1 MLELLIALTIVEAVL
16 VLGVLVYYL
25 IRLRISLRNTAGLLG
40 KTAFGVRA
48 IEQQAKAIGPSVVR
62 INAAL
67 EELATAGPEL
77 VAAAER
83 LPTVE
88 ETR

>member
-25 IRLRISLRNTAGLLG
+25 IRLRISLRNTAGLLA

-48 IEQQAKAIGPSVVR
+48 IEQQASTIGPSVVR

-67 EELATAGPEL
+67 EQLASAGPQL
-77 VAAAER
+77 VAGAER
-83 LPTVE
+83 LPAPE